1 MFDRFTQSGHEAMT
15 LAREEARAL
24 GHNYLGTEHLLL
36 GVLGTAPGSE
46 VLGRLGLSI
55 DGARS
60 RVAEL
65 LGSSPAPDGDQKPS
79 TPRAMDVLVLAWQ
92 EARSI
97 HSQLHRYDT
106 LQRSGVVH

>member
-15 LAREEARAL
+15 LAHEEARAL
-24 GHNYLGTEHLLL
+24 DHNYLGTEHLLL
-36 GVLGTAPGSE
+36 GVFGTAPGGE

-65 LGSSPAPDGDQKPS
+65 LGSVPAQ
-79 TPRAMDVLVLAWQ
+79 TAI
-92 EARSI
+92 RS
-97 HSQLHRYDT
+97 RRRRERWTY
-106 LQRSGVVH
+106 